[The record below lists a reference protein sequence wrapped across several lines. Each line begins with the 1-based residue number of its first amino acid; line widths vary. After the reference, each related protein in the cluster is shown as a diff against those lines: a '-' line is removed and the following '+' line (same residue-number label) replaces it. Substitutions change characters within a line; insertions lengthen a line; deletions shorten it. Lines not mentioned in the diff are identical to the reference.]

1 MHSVFTRPWKWGTSL
16 IVILVVLVT
25 YVALFWWVYK
35 GEFTVSW
42 AGILGT
48 IGVALPLGADEL
60 VKRWKPAWLL
70 IGIILVAILL
80 AVSLLLEPQG
90 KFTLDSRMPVCS
102 ALAFMFWYSSRRS
115 LVSDEARQ
123 EQ

>member
-1 MHSVFTRPWKWGTSL
+1 M
-16 IVILVVLVT
+16 
-25 YVALFWWVYK
+25 
-35 GEFTVSW
+35 
-42 AGILGT
+42 
-48 IGVALPLGADEL
+48 
-60 VKRWKPAWLL
+60 
-70 IGIILVAILL
+70 AILL

-90 KFTLDSRMPVCS
+90 EFTLDSRMPVYS